1 MAAAV
6 AALPPTSRPR
16 RENPPSSWRFSASRS
31 FFLVISTPLVVD
43 SGAVRACEFPVAVDG
58 RQ

>member
-1 MAAAV
+1 
-6 AALPPTSRPR
+6 L
-16 RENPPSSWRFSASRS
+16 RS
-31 FFLVISTPLVVD
+31 IFLVISTPLDVVVD